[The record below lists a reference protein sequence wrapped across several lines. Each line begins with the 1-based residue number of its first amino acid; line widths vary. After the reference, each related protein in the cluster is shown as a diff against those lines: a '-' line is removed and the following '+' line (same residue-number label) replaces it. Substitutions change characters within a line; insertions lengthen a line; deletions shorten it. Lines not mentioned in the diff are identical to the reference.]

1 MQKIIF
7 TNDVVEAINGMLAE
21 MEPRNVFVLT
31 DSNVDKAIGA
41 LPNEWQK
48 IVIKPGD
55 VNKNLDSM
63 VEVWTALQQ
72 GGATRKSVMINVG
85 GGVVTDLG
93 GFTAASFKRGIRFV
107 NVPTTLLAAVDA
119 AVGGKT
125 GVNFNGLK
133 NEIGTFREAEAVVIS
148 TKYFASLPESELKSG
163 YAEMIKHG
171 LISGE
176 KVYNKLLD
184 YHFDVVDGQG
194 LLDLIEESVNV
205 KRDIVAQDPFE
216 KGLRRALNLG
226 HTAGHAF
233 ESMAMKRNAP
243 VPHGYAVAWGMV
255 VEAVLSH
262 TEKGFPSAEL
272 YRLAAY
278 IRQHYGAFHITC
290 DDYPALLDLMRHDK
304 KSEHGELNFTLL
316 HSVGEVETGCVV
328 DSKQV
333 EAALDIYRDL
343 MHI

>member
-7 TNDVVEAINGMLAE
+7 TNEVQAAIKEAVAE
-21 MEPRNVFVLT
+21 LNPRNVFVLT
-31 DSNVDKAIGA
+31 DDNVEKEIGD
-41 LPNEWQK
+41 LPEEWTK
-48 IVIKPGD
+48 ITIRPGD
-55 VNKNLDSM
+55 VNKNIESLCH
-63 VEVWTALQQ
+63 VWMELQK
-72 GGATRKSVMINVG
+72 GGATRKSVMVNIG

-93 GFTAASFKRGIRFV
+93 GFAAASFKRGIRFV
-107 NVPTTLLAAVDA
+107 NAPTTLLAAVDA

-133 NEIGTFREAEAVVIS
+133 NEIGTFREAESVVIS
-148 TKYFASLPESELKSG
+148 TKYFASLPAEELKSG

-176 KVYNKLLD
+176 ATYNKLLD
-184 YHFDVVDGQG
+184 YHFDVVDGQA
-194 LLDLIEESVNV
+194 LLDLVSESVEV
-205 KRDIVAQDPFE
+205 KRRIVEQDPFE

-233 ESMAMKRNAP
+233 ESMALSRKKP

-255 VEAVLSH
+255 VEAILSH

-272 YRLAAY
+272 YRLADY

-290 DDYPALLDLMRHDK
+290 DDYPALLELMRHDK

-316 HSVGEVETGCVV
+316 HAVGDVETGCVV
-328 DSKQV
+328 DAKQV